1 HPVSFG
7 ATPWKEPKGM
17 TRVFVTLICAGPLL
31 LGQAG
36 QQPARIESNVLY
48 GMYSGLALLM
58 DVHYPEKPN
67 GYGVIFISGSRWS
80 APQEY
85 AAEPLKQGS
94 QARLYGPRLTA
105 AGYTV
110 FSISHSAAPRFRY
123 PAA

>member
-1 HPVSFG
+1 MADVARKGCTKHPAFS
-7 ATPWKEPKGM
+7 AAWKETQRM
-17 TRVFVTLICAGPLL
+17 TRVFVALICAGPLL
-31 LGQAG
+31 FGQAG

-48 GMYSGLALLM
+48 GMYSGLALLL

-67 GYGVIFISGSRWS
+67 GYGVIFISGSGWS

-85 AAEPLKQGS
+85 SAEPLKQGS

-110 FSISHSAAPRFRY
+110 FS
-123 PAA
+123 